1 LAIVRPNQVKVKGL
15 PMRKNVLTSLAAV
28 ALLLVT
34 LSASGQSGG
43 PYELSWYTIDGGGG
57 TSSGGSFTLSG
68 TIGQPDAG
76 GPLVGGNY
84 ALTGGFWSI
93 VSALQTPG
101 APFLS
106 VTRNLV
112 TGAVSV
118 TWPQPAE
125 GWLLDQTIVLT
136 TPPAAISWSPVG
148 FPYQTNNG
156 VISITVPAPA
166 GNRYY
171 RLRKP

>member
-1 LAIVRPNQVKVKGL
+1 
-15 PMRKNVLTSLAAV
+15 MRKTIFLPLA
-28 ALLLVT
+28 ALLLVP
-34 LSASGQSGG
+34 LSSFGQSGG
-43 PYELSWYTIDGGGG
+43 PYELNWYTIDGGGG

-76 GPLVGGNY
+76 GPMVGGSY
-84 ALTGGFWSI
+84 SLTGGFWSI
-93 VSALQTPG
+93 ISAIQTPG
-101 APFLS
+101 APLLS
-106 VTRNLV
+106 VTRNPV
-112 TGAVSV
+112 TGAVSI

-125 GWLLDQTIVLT
+125 NWLLDQATVLT
-136 TPPAAISWSPVG
+136 LPPVAIPWSQVG

-156 VISITVPAPA
+156 VISITIPAPA